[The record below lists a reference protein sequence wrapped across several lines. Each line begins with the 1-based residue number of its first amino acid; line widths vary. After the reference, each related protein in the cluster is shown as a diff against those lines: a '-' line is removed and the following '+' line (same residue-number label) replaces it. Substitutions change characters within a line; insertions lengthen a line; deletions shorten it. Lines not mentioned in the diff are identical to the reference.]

1 MRIIPNTRSNFL
13 ITESVGCFPFSA
25 DLMTF
30 TVSAILLPRVAWFHP
45 RFLRASEI
53 MEEKSSLNSL
63 EVFVIIL
70 LLFFLAENVVVG
82 RLWAIFSPGAT
93 SFGAS
98 PILSTHL
105 EHAETTVLPIGT
117 CLTPTFIA
125 PHNSQSAIV
134 LANQRVKS
142 ASQEHW
148 DGNKEEFIHHW
159 HLVVLI
165 AMSTDVESNASDVN
179 KSSDEE
185 LKKLE
190 EDYKDLHDEAQS
202 LINERAH
209 LESEIRSL
217 KKRAN
222 RLDEEVRSLKN
233 PPLIIGHLEDVLDFE
248 RGIVRSSNGT
258 VFQVSLN
265 QRLSPD
271 VLKPGVRV
279 ALNQDTLAVIEVL
292 HDAWDPMV
300 SGAEMIDKPDVDYN
314 SVAGLEEQVN
324 SVREAIELP
333 LTSPE
338 LFKKVGI
345 QPPKG
350 ILLVGPPGCGKT
362 LLAKA
367 VANHTEATF
376 IRMVGS
382 ELAQKYIG
390 EGGRMV
396 RELFSLAKE
405 KSPSI
410 IFLDEIDAIGA
421 KRLDGSTSGDR
432 EVQRT
437 LMQLLAE
444 LDGFDALEDVKIIAA
459 TNRPDILDDA
469 LLRPGRFDRII
480 EIPIPDDVGRKA
492 IIELHISKMSTKRI
506 QITKIVEKTSGYSG
520 AELKAI
526 CVEAG
531 MIAIREKRSSI
542 SQNDF
547 MESIKRINLKK
558 SRGGLKES
566 PEALY
571 S

>member
-1 MRIIPNTRSNFL
+1 MDSMG
-13 ITESVGCFPFSA
+13 TEVEQNAPSRTPPQE
-25 DLMTF
+25 D
-30 TVSAILLPRVAWFHP
+30 
-45 RFLRASEI
+45 EI
-53 MEEKSSLNSL
+53 KSL
-63 EVFVIIL
+63 E
-70 LLFFLAENVVVG
+70 LAY
-82 RLWAIFSPGAT
+82 S
-93 SFGAS
+93 
-98 PILSTHL
+98 
-105 EHAETTVLPIGT
+105 
-117 CLTPTFIA
+117 
-125 PHNSQSAIV
+125 
-134 LANQRVKS
+134 
-142 ASQEHW
+142 
-148 DGNKEEFIHHW
+148 
-159 HLVVLI
+159 
-165 AMSTDVESNASDVN
+165 
-179 KSSDEE
+179 E
-185 LKKLE
+185 LQ
-190 EDYKDLHDEAQS
+190 DQAQN
-202 LINERAH
+202 LINERSQ
-209 LESEIRSL
+209 LESDIRNL
-217 KKRAN
+217 KKRAQ
-222 RLDEEVRSLKN
+222 RLDDEVRLLKS
-233 PPLIIGHLEDVLDFE
+233 PPLIIGHLQDVLDD
-248 RGIVRSSNGT
+248 RTAIVRSSNGT

-265 QRLSPD
+265 QRLEPKT
-271 VLKPGVRV
+271 LKPGTRV

-300 SGAEMIDKPDVDYN
+300 SGAEMVTKPDITYDA
-314 SVAGLEEQVN
+314 VAGLDEQVE

-345 QPPKG
+345 TPPKG

-367 VANHTEATF
+367 VANQTDATF

-396 RELFSLAKE
+396 RELFSLAKD

-480 EIPIPDDVGRKA
+480 TIPRPDEKGRKA
-492 IIELHISKMSTKRI
+492 ILSLHISTMSAKRI
-506 QITKIVEKTSGYSG
+506 NLQRIVEKTEGYSG
-520 AELKAI
+520 AELKAT

-531 MIAIREKRSSI
+531 MIAIRDGRSSV
-542 SQNDF
+542 SNDDLLQAVT
-547 MESIKRINLKK
+547 RINEKK
-558 SRGGLKES
+558 TNGGRTAS
-566 PEALY
+566 PDALY

>member
-1 MRIIPNTRSNFL
+1 M
-13 ITESVGCFPFSA
+13 
-25 DLMTF
+25 
-30 TVSAILLPRVAWFHP
+30 
-45 RFLRASEI
+45 
-53 MEEKSSLNSL
+53 
-63 EVFVIIL
+63 
-70 LLFFLAENVVVG
+70 
-82 RLWAIFSPGAT
+82 
-93 SFGAS
+93 
-98 PILSTHL
+98 
-105 EHAETTVLPIGT
+105 
-117 CLTPTFIA
+117 
-125 PHNSQSAIV
+125 
-134 LANQRVKS
+134 
-142 ASQEHW
+142 
-148 DGNKEEFIHHW
+148 
-159 HLVVLI
+159 I
-165 AMSTDVESNASDVN
+165 AMSTDVESNASEVG

-190 EDYKDLHDEAQS
+190 EDFKNLHDEAQS

-222 RLDEEVRSLKN
+222 RLDEEVRALKN
-233 PPLIIGHLEDVLDFE
+233 PPLIIGHLEDVLDYE

-300 SGAEMIDKPDVDYN
+300 TGAEMIDKPDVDYD

-367 VANHTEATF
+367 VANHTDATF

-480 EIPIPDDVGRKA
+480 EIPIPDDLGRKA
-492 IIELHISKMSTKRI
+492 IVELHISKMSTKRL
-506 QITKIVEKTSGYSG
+506 QIAKIVEKTIGFSG
-520 AELKAI
+520 AELKAT

-531 MIAIREKRSSI
+531 MIAIRENRTSI
-542 SQNDF
+542 NQKDF
-547 MESIKRINLKK
+547 MDSIKRINLKK
-558 SRGGLKES
+558 TRGGLKES
-566 PEALY
+566 PDALY

>member
-1 MRIIPNTRSNFL
+1 
-13 ITESVGCFPFSA
+13 
-25 DLMTF
+25 
-30 TVSAILLPRVAWFHP
+30 
-45 RFLRASEI
+45 
-53 MEEKSSLNSL
+53 
-63 EVFVIIL
+63 
-70 LLFFLAENVVVG
+70 
-82 RLWAIFSPGAT
+82 
-93 SFGAS
+93 
-98 PILSTHL
+98 
-105 EHAETTVLPIGT
+105 
-117 CLTPTFIA
+117 
-125 PHNSQSAIV
+125 
-134 LANQRVKS
+134 
-142 ASQEHW
+142 
-148 DGNKEEFIHHW
+148 
-159 HLVVLI
+159 
-165 AMSTDVESNASDVN
+165 MSTDVESNASDVN

-233 PPLIIGHLEDVLDFE
+233 PPLIIGHLEDVLDYE

-300 SGAEMIDKPDVDYN
+300 SGAEMIGKPDVDYN

-506 QITKIVEKTSGYSG
+506 QIAKLVEKTSGYSG

>member
-1 MRIIPNTRSNFL
+1 M
-13 ITESVGCFPFSA
+13 
-25 DLMTF
+25 
-30 TVSAILLPRVAWFHP
+30 
-45 RFLRASEI
+45 
-53 MEEKSSLNSL
+53 
-63 EVFVIIL
+63 
-70 LLFFLAENVVVG
+70 
-82 RLWAIFSPGAT
+82 
-93 SFGAS
+93 
-98 PILSTHL
+98 
-105 EHAETTVLPIGT
+105 
-117 CLTPTFIA
+117 
-125 PHNSQSAIV
+125 
-134 LANQRVKS
+134 
-142 ASQEHW
+142 
-148 DGNKEEFIHHW
+148 
-159 HLVVLI
+159 I
-165 AMSTDVESNASDVN
+165 AMSTDVESNASEVG

-190 EDYKDLHDEAQS
+190 EDFKNLHDEAQS

-222 RLDEEVRSLKN
+222 RLDEEVRALKN
-233 PPLIIGHLEDVLDFE
+233 PPLIIGHLEDVLDYE

-300 SGAEMIDKPDVDYN
+300 TGAEMIDKPDVDYD

-367 VANHTEATF
+367 VANHTDATF

-492 IIELHISKMSTKRI
+492 IVELHISKMSTKRL
-506 QITKIVEKTSGYSG
+506 QIAKIVEKTIGFSG
-520 AELKAI
+520 AELKAT

-531 MIAIREKRSSI
+531 MIAIRENRTSI
-542 SQNDF
+542 NQKDF
-547 MESIKRINLKK
+547 MDSIKRINLKK
-558 SRGGLKES
+558 TRGGLKES
-566 PEALY
+566 PDALY

>member
-1 MRIIPNTRSNFL
+1 
-13 ITESVGCFPFSA
+13 
-25 DLMTF
+25 MT
-30 TVSAILLPRVAWFHP
+30 
-45 RFLRASEI
+45 
-53 MEEKSSLNSL
+53 
-63 EVFVIIL
+63 
-70 LLFFLAENVVVG
+70 
-82 RLWAIFSPGAT
+82 
-93 SFGAS
+93 
-98 PILSTHL
+98 
-105 EHAETTVLPIGT
+105 
-117 CLTPTFIA
+117 
-125 PHNSQSAIV
+125 
-134 LANQRVKS
+134 
-142 ASQEHW
+142 
-148 DGNKEEFIHHW
+148 EFIDDRH
-159 HLVVLI
+159 VGQTIGMVGDVDI
-165 AMSTDVESNASDVN
+165 PSKDVKAST
-179 KSSDEE
+179 
-185 LKKLE
+185 E
-190 EDYKDLHDEAQS
+190 EDLKQLEDDFKALQDQTQD

-209 LESEIRSL
+209 MESEIRAL

-222 RLDEEVRSLKN
+222 RLDEEVRSLKS
-233 PPLIIGHLEDVLDFE
+233 PPLIVGHLEDILDQE

-258 VFQVSLN
+258 VFQVALN
-265 QRLSPD
+265 QRLSPE

-300 SGAEMIDKPDVDYN
+300 SGAEMMERPNINYDA
-314 SVAGLEEQVN
+314 VAGLDEQKQ

-333 LTSPE
+333 LNSPE
-338 LFKKVGI
+338 LFKKVGVE
-345 QPPKG
+345 PPKG

-459 TNRPDILDDA
+459 TNRPDILDEA
-469 LLRPGRFDRII
+469 LLRPGRFDRVI
-480 EIPIPDDVGRKA
+480 EIPIPDDSGRKA
-492 IIELHISKMSTKRI
+492 ILNLHISNMNTK
-506 QITKIVEKTSGYSG
+506 KINVKPIVDKTTGFSG
-520 AELKAI
+520 AEIKAT

-531 MIAIREKRSSI
+531 MIAIREGRGYI
-542 SQNDF
+542 TQDDF

-558 SRGGLKES
+558 IKGGLKDS
-566 PEALY
+566 PDTIY
-571 S
+571 N